1 MHGSPLPDAKFQ
13 ARFPFLTVLSLLVIA
28 VGMPV
33 NVMNIDA
40 AQYAAMSLE
49 MLQSGRFLEVYEQG
63 RDYLDKPPL
72 VFWTGAFSFWLFGVS
87 DFAYKLPSV
96 LFSLL
101 GAWSLFRFARLYYPA
116 STARLAAWMLLTSQA
131 FFLMN
136 QDIRTDNLLLGAFLL
151 TCWQIAGYEKNRKA
165 IYLLGTGLGLGLGM
179 LAKGPMGLVF
189 PVLTFVP
196 VWLIQGRWRL
206 ILSPGWLLSL
216 FIAALLLAPMCYG
229 LFTQFDQQPGKLIHG
244 RTGVSGLYFYFWE
257 QSFGRITGASEWKNQ
272 TGPLFFVHTYLW
284 AFLPWVALLIP
295 ALAGRVLTL
304 RRQPWPEYYSLC
316 GWLLVLLALS
326 SSRYKL
332 PHYCYVT
339 LPFAALICASW
350 WQQAATARMIR
361 FLSVYSWVITG
372 VVALFC
378 ILVTTWIFPVPGI
391 TGLLVTLGGSA
402 VIVILYILYG
412 QDGHRWFWRLSGS
425 ALILNLVMNAWFYPA
440 LLKYQSSSRAMQW
453 LRAEGIP
460 STSVYRFQT
469 DATALHFYNRL
480 PVHELDP
487 GSLPT
492 SGGPI
497 YVYTHDAG
505 REALAAHLQT
515 TEVAAR
521 FADFPVTRLQW
532 PFLDPGTRDKKT
544 KNYYLIRINR

>member
-1 MHGSPLPDAKFQ
+1 MHGPILPEAKIQ
-13 ARFPFLTVLSLLVIA
+13 AGFPFLTALSLLVIA
-28 VGMPV
+28 AGMPV

-49 MLQSGRFLEVYEQG
+49 MLQSGQFPEVYEQG

-72 VFWTGAFSFWLFGVS
+72 VFWTGALSFWLFGVS

-101 GAWSLFRFARLYYPA
+101 GVWSIFRFARLYYTA
-116 STARLAAWMLLTSQA
+116 STARLAAWMLFTTQA

-151 TCWQIAGYEKNRKA
+151 TCWQIAAYEKSRKL

-189 PVLTFVP
+189 PILTFVP

-206 ILSPGWLLSL
+206 AFNPGWLLSL
-216 FIAALLLAPMCYG
+216 IIAAILLAPMCYG
-229 LFTQFDQQPGKLIHG
+229 LFTQFDEHPEKIVHG

-272 TGPLFFVHTYLW
+272 TGPFFFVHTYLW
-284 AFLPWVALLIP
+284 AFLPWVVLLIP
-295 ALAGRVLTL
+295 ALVYRVRTL
-304 RRQPWPEYYSLC
+304 RRSAWPEYYSLC
-316 GWLLVLLALS
+316 GWLLILIALS
-326 SSRYKL
+326 ASRYKL

-350 WQQAATARMIR
+350 WQQAATARMVR
-361 FLSVYSWVITG
+361 FLSVYSWIITG

-378 ILVTTWIFPVPGI
+378 ILVTTWIFPAPG
-391 TGLLVTLGGSA
+391 TATLLVTLGGTA
-402 VIVILYILYG
+402 AIVLLYILYG
-412 QDGHRWFWRLSGS
+412 RDGHKWLWRLGGS

-440 LLKYQSSSRAMQW
+440 LLEYQSSSRAMQW
-453 LRAEGIP
+453 LRAEGVP
-460 STSVYRFQT
+460 PASVYRYQT
-469 DATALHFYNRL
+469 DAAALHFYNRQ
-480 PVHELDP
+480 PVQELDT

-492 SGGPI
+492 NGGPV

-505 REALAAHLQT
+505 KAALEANIQTAEIAASFT
-515 TEVAAR
+515 
-521 FADFPVTRLQW
+521 DFPVTRLQW
-532 PFLDPGTRDKKT
+532 PFLDPATRDKKT
-544 KNYYLIRINR
+544 KKYYLIRINR